1 MTDTAVVELG
11 RRERKKLETRR
22 ALASE
27 ALRLAVERG
36 PDNVTIEDIAEAAD
50 VSVRTFFNYFSSK
63 EEAITNWD
71 PEGRTRIADMLL
83 ARPADEAPFTAIRNV
98 VGELIAGAEA
108 WADERAMRIQLVRE
122 HPSLLPRH
130 LHAHHELERALLRA
144 MAERLGVG
152 IDESVYPAL
161 VVTAAVNAL
170 RLTMTWWEA
179 HGRTEDLVALLDEA
193 FDALERGLTP
203 PSDTRKKRR

>member
-1 MTDTAVVELG
+1 
-11 RRERKKLETRR
+11 
-22 ALASE
+22 
-27 ALRLAVERG
+27 
-36 PDNVTIEDIAEAAD
+36 
-50 VSVRTFFNYFSSK
+50 
-63 EEAITNWD
+63 
-71 PEGRTRIADMLL
+71 
-83 ARPADEAPFTAIRNV
+83 
-98 VGELIAGAEA
+98 
-108 WADERAMRIQLVRE
+108 MRIQLVRE

-179 HGRTEDLVALLDEA
+179 HGRSEDLVSLLDEA
-193 FDALERGLTP
+193 FDALERGLVP
-203 PSDTRKKRR
+203 PAAPHPAPSGDPRKKKR